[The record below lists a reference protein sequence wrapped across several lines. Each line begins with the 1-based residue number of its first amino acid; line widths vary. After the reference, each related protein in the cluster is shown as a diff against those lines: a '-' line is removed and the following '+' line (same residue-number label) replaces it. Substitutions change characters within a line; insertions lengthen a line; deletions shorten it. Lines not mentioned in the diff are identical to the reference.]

1 MPSDSL
7 ATISRKPFGVTTD
20 GVKTEL
26 FTLTNASGMRVDITN
41 YGATIV
47 RCIVADR
54 DNQFADV
61 VLGYE
66 SLAKYESGLS
76 YFGAVVGRCG
86 NRIAGGRFSL
96 NGVDYELPT
105 NSEAGGMSC
114 HLHGGPV
121 GFDRRVWRAEPR
133 AEGDSA
139 MLVLSLFSPDGEMGY
154 PGNIGAKVIYRLDS
168 KNTLKVSYE
177 GETDAPTLL
186 NLTQHSY
193 FNLAGGGSVDSQI
206 MQIAAS
212 RYLPTDEGQI
222 PTGELA
228 PVAGTPMDF
237 VAAHPLGN
245 RITEPHPQLEL
256 AHGYDHCWVFD
267 DESETLKFG
276 AKAVDPA
283 SGRLMKVWTT
293 EPGVQLY
300 TGNWIAEGTMGKDG
314 KTYGPR
320 AAFCLE
326 TQHFP
331 DSPNHP
337 EFPSIVVRPDKPYRS
352 VTEFRFSAT

>member
-1 MPSDSL
+1 MLSDSL
-7 ATISRKPFGVTTD
+7 AIISRKPFGITTE
-20 GVKTEL
+20 GVETEL
-26 FTLTNASGMRVDITN
+26 FTLTNANGMRVDITN

-54 DNQFADV
+54 DKQFADV

-66 SLAKYESGLS
+66 TLAEYEAGSS

-86 NRIAGGRFSL
+86 NRIAAGRFSL
-96 NGVDYELPT
+96 DSVDYELPT
-105 NSEAGGMSC
+105 NSEAGGMPC
-114 HLHGGPV
+114 HLHGGPI

-133 AEGDSA
+133 SEGDSA
-139 MLVLSLFSPDGEMGY
+139 TLVLSLFSPAEEMGY
-154 PGNIGAKVIYRLDS
+154 PGNVATKVTYRLDS
-168 KNTLKVSYE
+168 NNALEVIYE

-193 FNLAGGGSVDSQI
+193 FNLAGGGTVDGQI

-237 VAAHPLGN
+237 VTDRSLGN
-245 RITEPHPQLEL
+245 LIAEPHPQLEL
-256 AHGYDHCWVFD
+256 AQGYDHCWVFD
-267 DESETLKFG
+267 DESETMKFG
-276 AKAVDPA
+276 AKAIDPA
-283 SGRLMKVWTT
+283 SGRLMEVWTT

-300 TGNWIAEGTMGKDG
+300 TGNWIAEGTLGKDG

-320 AAFCLE
+320 GAFCLE

-352 VTEFRFSAT
+352 VTAFRFSAV